1 MSNKFLAALSFTML
15 SGIAFAATDNPSSST
30 SSTARGTNIP
40 FSELDT
46 NKDNALTKDELQ
58 RVPAIANNFDQIDFN
73 GDGKIIEP
81 DYYALLSA
89 LEVGRAPAL
98 PEHATLDVNKDG
110 TVELA
115 EYDAFRLRLKDL
127 DNLMLSGTLKST
139 TTASPG
145 ARESQGASVTAPPS
159 TSPAPT
165 TP

>member
-1 MSNKFLAALSFTML
+1 
-15 SGIAFAATDNPSSST
+15 
-30 SSTARGTNIP
+30 
-40 FSELDT
+40 
-46 NKDNALTKDELQ
+46 
-58 RVPAIANNFDQIDFN
+58 
-73 GDGKIIEP
+73 
-81 DYYALLSA
+81 
-89 LEVGRAPAL
+89 
-98 PEHATLDVNKDG
+98 KDG